1 MIMSMTLLLPAWDV
15 SHVTRPPSRV
25 TLLYCHRAGAGA
37 GKGVVRAGRARDLS
51 LYQMCG
57 SLCGAAELGGGTWT
71 GDSGG
76 GGELSVCRL
85 QSPAF
90 SREN

>member
-1 MIMSMTLLLPAWDV
+1 MIMSLTSSSPAWDV

-25 TLLYCHRAGAGA
+25 TLLYCHRAAAGA

-57 SLCGAAELGGGTWT
+57 SLCGAAELGGDTET

-76 GGELSVCRL
+76 
-85 QSPAF
+85 
-90 SREN
+90 

>member
-1 MIMSMTLLLPAWDV
+1 MIMSLTSSSPAWDV

-25 TLLYCHRAGAGA
+25 TLLYCHRAAAGA

-57 SLCGAAELGGGTWT
+57 SLCGAAELGGDTDWGL
-71 GDSGG
+71 GRGRRV
-76 GGELSVCRL
+76 ECV
-85 QSPAF
+85 QSPDSSF
-90 SREN
+90 LP

>member
-1 MIMSMTLLLPAWDV
+1 MIMSLTSSSPAWDV

-25 TLLYCHRAGAGA
+25 TLLYCHRAAAGA

-57 SLCGAAELGGGTWT
+57 SLCGAAELGG
-71 GDSGG
+71 DSDWGLG
-76 GGELSVCRL
+76 RVRRVECV
-85 QSPAF
+85 QSPDSSF
-90 SREN
+90 LP

>member
-1 MIMSMTLLLPAWDV
+1 MIMSLTSSSPAWDV

-25 TLLYCHRAGAGA
+25 TLLYCHRAAAGA

-57 SLCGAAELGGGTWT
+57 SLCGAAELGG
-71 GDSGG
+71 DSGG
-76 GGELSVCRL
+76 GGELSVCSL
-85 QSPAF
+85 QTPAF